1 MHFSTSRIDLKDIF
15 KGRYRLE
22 VRDAGETAGD
32 SEVLVFHRNKG
43 FMELKRKRNR
53 CFWEVMV

>member
-1 MHFSTSRIDLKDIF
+1 MYFSISRIDLKDIF

-22 VRDAGETAGD
+22 VRDVGEIVGD
-32 SEVLVFHRNKG
+32 FEVLVFYRNKG